1 MHVKVCTQRFT
12 NLGDDWT
19 DDNGFYNISNAHYKY
34 DCNYSVKFENESGFK
49 IWGEF
54 IFFTTVNYDIGKH
67 SPSGYDKDI
76 WHAYDAWKFATV
88 NNATYKYRNYC
99 SQYSISKPPS
109 DLRIWVLKTS
119 GGGMGSAAML
129 RRTWGYYGFNTN
141 SGLNNFFKNAI
152 GLNLGLTII
161 ASVTEFVQPDLTISV
176 NNSTMDSDNVF
187 GLVFHEC
194 AHASHYEQVGRYYWV
209 QYINYIITYGSYG
222 SGTGQNAGYCGVG
235 EMWGNYFGNFRLS
248 LDEFGSS
255 NNWLDG
261 EDWFNPGFLRRVDN
275 ISDVTTAEIF
285 SCLTSS
291 TITIDK
297 LVSTIKTKTENVTQV
312 ENAYNSYNDWP

>member
-1 MHVKVCTQRFT
+1 
-12 NLGDDWT
+12 
-19 DDNGFYNISNAHYKY
+19 
-34 DCNYSVKFENESGFK
+34 
-49 IWGEF
+49 
-54 IFFTTVNYDIGKH
+54 
-67 SPSGYDKDI
+67 
-76 WHAYDAWKFATV
+76 
-88 NNATYKYRNYC
+88 
-99 SQYSISKPPS
+99 
-109 DLRIWVLKTS
+109 
-119 GGGMGSAAML
+119 
-129 RRTWGYYGFNTN
+129 
-141 SGLNNFFKNAI
+141 
-152 GLNLGLTII
+152 
-161 ASVTEFVQPDLTISV
+161 
-176 NNSTMDSDNVF
+176 MDSDNVF

-291 TITIDK
+291 TTTIDK